1 MPPIKW
7 VWLWHHLQ
15 CNPCLFATHLPK
27 CICKN
32 YSVWICNWIRIF
44 HVFCSKIVKPTLND
58 HPQIPAEQC
67 ALEMGHGQGWSS
79 LKTGHGQGLCGG
91 APSPQATLVISRQAW
106 TRPLDARRAYS
117 GPHPASQSHNL
128 QTYPTLSFQCRC
140 LAKLDKYILQFKQIH
155 LTEWTNTLCNLNKIH
170 LSCPILPAQA
180 IT

>member
-1 MPPIKW
+1 MQP
-7 VWLWHHLQ
+7 
-15 CNPCLFATHLPK
+15 PCLFATHLPK
-27 CICKN
+27 CICNAKKWQCLILHLN
-32 YSVWICNWIRIF
+32 QNISCILQQNSSPNIEWPSSDSSRTI
-44 HVFCSKIVKPTLND
+44 IV
-58 HPQIPAEQC
+58 QQC

-155 LTEWTNTLCNLNKIH
+155 LTEWTNTFCNLNKYIWQNGQIH
-170 LSCPILPAQA
+170 SA
-180 IT
+180 I